1 MTTKIAAAPRV
12 RAHATVPQEPP
23 ENWEY
28 SLQLPHDP
36 RGPRIAR
43 STVRT
48 VLAEHG
54 LGDLADRAELLTSE
68 LATNAFRYS
77 DGQVAVRLRWRDGTL
92 RVSVWDTSPRC
103 PAPVT
108 AGPHSEN
115 GRGLLLLSLCADDWG
130 ILDLAKRHP
139 GVAGKVVWFTLARP
153 AQPPAVL

>member
-1 MTTKIAAAPRV
+1 MSAKTVAPLAHVHRV
-12 RAHATVPQEPP
+12 PHEPP
-23 ENWEY
+23 EDWEY

-77 DGQVAVRLRWRDGTL
+77 DGQTAVRLKWREGML
-92 RVSVWDTSPRC
+92 RVSVWDTSPSR
-103 PAPVT
+103 PAPVI
-108 AGPHSEN
+108 AGPQSES
-115 GRGLLLLSLCADDWG
+115 GRGLLLLSLIADDWG
-130 ILDLAKRHP
+130 ILDLEKGHP
-139 GVAGKVVWFTLARP
+139 AVGGKVVWFTLCRP
-153 AQPPAVL
+153 VLRTGTL